1 MLSAQRHIEA
11 MDKIAAL
18 VNVRERTCRE
28 LRERLLK
35 LGFTEEEV
43 ADALESA
50 VRSGLVSE
58 ERYTRAYIRGK
69 VALGW
74 GRRKVIDRLQR
85 EGIDEALIACCE
97 DEFPDEEGEYAMA
110 LKELSRRR
118 STSSDPYASYMR
130 RLVNKGY
137 GYEVAQRAVRAY
149 LSEEGEG

>member
-1 MLSAQRHIEA
+1 MPAVQRHIEA

-18 VNVRERTCRE
+18 VSVRERTCRE
-28 LRERLLK
+28 LHGRLLK
-35 LGFTEEEV
+35 LGFTEEEA

-58 ERYTRAYIRGK
+58 ERYTRAFIRGK

-85 EGIDEALIACCE
+85 EGISEGLIACCE

-149 LSEEGEG
+149 LSEEEG